1 MPWNLNPTPWTL
13 NPNLKSKP
21 EQLRKTA
28 EMVATFGKGI
38 MACDESPGTV
48 GDGFAKVGID
58 NTEEN
63 RRLYRCVISLSLN
76 SLTEA

>member
-1 MPWNLNPTPWTL
+1 
-13 NPNLKSKP
+13 
-21 EQLRKTA
+21 
-28 EMVATFGKGI
+28 MVATFGKGI